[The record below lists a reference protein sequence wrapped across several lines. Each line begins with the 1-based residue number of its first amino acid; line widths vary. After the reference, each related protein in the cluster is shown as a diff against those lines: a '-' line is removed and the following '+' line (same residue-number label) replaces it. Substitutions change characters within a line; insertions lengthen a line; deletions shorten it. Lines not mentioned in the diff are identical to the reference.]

1 MLNPV
6 EWKFRPTNLLSDIK
20 DSKKYKIEQE
30 LDYNGKPMKV
40 ISAVKEGITP
50 EGKVAVYA
58 KVRYFDE
65 QSGTI
70 KVGYAMEVEE

>member
-30 LDYNGKPMKV
+30 LDYNGKPMKI
-40 ISAVKEGITP
+40 ISAVKE
-50 EGKVAVYA
+50 V
-58 KVRYFDE
+58 
-65 QSGTI
+65 
-70 KVGYAMEVEE
+70 

>member
-6 EWKFRPTNLLSDIK
+6 EWKFQPTNLLSDIK
-20 DSKKYKIEQE
+20 TSKKYKLNQE
-30 LDYNGKPMKV
+30 LDYKGNPMKI
-40 ISAVKEGITP
+40 ISVVKEGITP

-65 QSGTI
+65 QSGTV
-70 KVGYAMEVEE
+70 KVGYAMEIEE

>member
-1 MLNPV
+1 MLKPV
-6 EWKFRPTNLLSDIK
+6 EWKFRPTTILSDIK
-20 DSKKYKIEQE
+20 ESKKYKIEQE

-40 ISAVKEGITP
+40 ISSVKEGITP

-65 QSGTI
+65 QSSTV
-70 KVGYAMEVEE
+70 KVGYAMEVGE

>member
-1 MLNPV
+1 MLIPV
-6 EWKFRPTNLLSDIK
+6 EWKFRPTNYLSDIK
-20 DSKKYKIEQE
+20 DSKKYILEQE
-30 LDYNGKPMKV
+30 LDYNGKPMKI
-40 ISAVKEGITP
+40 ISGVKEGITP

-65 QSGTI
+65 QTSTI

>member
-30 LDYNGKPMKV
+30 LDYNGKPMKI
-40 ISAVKEGITP
+40 ISTVKEGITP

-65 QSGTI
+65 QTGTV

>member
-30 LDYNGKPMKV
+30 LDYNGKPMKI

-65 QSGTI
+65 QTGTV

>member
-20 DSKKYKIEQE
+20 DSKQYKIEQE
-30 LDYNGKPMKV
+30 LDYNGKPMKI
-40 ISAVKEGITP
+40 ISSVKEGITP

-65 QSGTI
+65 QSGTV

>member
-1 MLNPV
+1 MLKPV

-20 DSKKYKIEQE
+20 DSKKYKIDQE
-30 LDYNGKPMKV
+30 LDYNGKPMKI
-40 ISAVKEGITP
+40 ISSVKEGITP

>member
-1 MLNPV
+1 MLIPV
-6 EWKFRPTNLLSDIK
+6 KWKFRPTNYLSDIE
-20 DSKKYKIEQE
+20 DSKKYKLEQE
-30 LDYNGKPMKV
+30 LDYNGKPMKI
-40 ISAVKEGITP
+40 ISVVKEGITP

-65 QSGTI
+65 QTSTI

>member
-30 LDYNGKPMKV
+30 LDYNGKPMKI
-40 ISAVKEGITP
+40 ISSVKEGITP
-50 EGKVAVYA
+50 EGKVAV
-58 KVRYFDE
+58 
-65 QSGTI
+65 
-70 KVGYAMEVEE
+70 KVGYAMEVGE

>member
-30 LDYNGKPMKV
+30 LDYNGKPMKI
-40 ISAVKEGITP
+40 ISSVKEGITP
-50 EGKVAVYA
+50 EGRVAVYA

-65 QSGTI
+65 QSGTV

>member
-30 LDYNGKPMKV
+30 LYYNGKPMKI

-65 QSGTI
+65 QSGTV

>member
-30 LDYNGKPMKV
+30 LDYNGKPMKI
-40 ISAVKEGITP
+40 ISTVKEGITP